1 MSTAG
6 PPQGAKAPSGG
17 SEPHAVGEHGGYEY
31 TAGPPQGAKAPSGG
45 SAVRAA
51 TNEGA
56 PFGRLERAQ
65 AAAPMSDINM
75 TPLIDVML
83 VLLVIFIIT
92 APLMV
97 SSVKVDL
104 PKASNASPSQAPKF
118 VALTIDKAGQV
129 FVNDQ
134 MQTPQAL
141 AQTLQQS
148 ARANPDT
155 EVRLRADTS
164 VPYGRVVEV
173 MGLAQKAGLSR
184 IGFVAETPA
193 APTP

>member
-1 MSTAG
+1 MTKGGTIRRA
-6 PPQGAKAPSGG
+6 QEPS
-17 SEPHAVGEHGGYEY
+17 
-31 TAGPPQGAKAPSGG
+31 
-45 SAVRAA
+45 
-51 TNEGA
+51 GA
-56 PFGRLERAQ
+56 PFGRLERPRSS
-65 AAAPMSDINM
+65 APMSDINM

-104 PKASNASPSQAPKF
+104 PKAASASSSQSPKF
-118 VALTIDKAGQV
+118 VSLAIDKAGQV
-129 FVNDQ
+129 FVDDQ
-134 MQTPQAL
+134 TMSPDAL
-141 AQTLQQS
+141 AKALS
-148 ARANPDT
+148 AAAAANPET

-173 MGLAQKAGLSR
+173 MGVAQKAGLNR

-193 APTP
+193 AAAN